1 MRTTWLVMKH
11 AIATTLRKRSFWLF
25 TFLMPAFLLAFNTY
39 YFLRDAGVTLG
50 DSEQAAEEAPAPEIP
65 AIGLVDDAGIVEQ
78 LPEAVPAGMFQLI
91 ADRETALADL
101 ESGALDQVV
110 YIPSDYVNSG
120 DVTIYTRNFQI
131 TSDQNGGVATGSAQ
145 AWLLPYIL
153 TLNLVD
159 EPALAN
165 AVFNP
170 TPGNAI
176 QFHPMTSPA
185 PDAGSNLALARI
197 IASVTPYV
205 YYFVLVISAGYMMQ
219 SVTAEK
225 ENRVVEVL
233 LTSAEPRQIMVG
245 KILGMSVVVLL
256 QISVWLGA
264 AAVGLNRL
272 TQTLDLSS
280 YSLPPG
286 FLIWSL
292 LFLVL
297 GYLLYASVMAAAG
310 AIAPSAREAGQV
322 TWLLILPLLPTLMF
336 GVEFAEDPHGTL
348 ALALSLF
355 PFSAPSAM
363 VTRLAVADIPL
374 WQVLLSLAL
383 LAGTAYLFVSL
394 SARFFRAD
402 NLLSDAAFNWKRL
415 LTGWRDPA

>member
-1 MRTTWLVMKH
+1 MKH
-11 AIATTLRKRSFWLF
+11 AISTTLRKRSFWLF
-25 TFLMPAFLLAFNTY
+25 TFLMPAVLLAFNAY
-39 YFLRDAGVTLG
+39 YFLQDAGVTFG
-50 DSEQAAEEAPAPEIP
+50 ESEEAAEVAPEP
-65 AIGLVDDAGIVEQ
+65 EMVSVGLVDDAGIVER

-91 ADRETALADL
+91 ADRESALSALEVGDL
-101 ESGALDQVV
+101 GQVV
-110 YIPSDYVNSG
+110 YIPPDYVESG
-120 DVTIYTRNFQI
+120 DITVYTRDFQL
-131 TSDQNGGVATGSAQ
+131 TSDQNSGVAMGSPQ
-145 AWLLPYIL
+145 SWLLPYIL

-159 EPALAN
+159 EPALAD

-170 TPGNAI
+170 TPGNMAR
-176 QFHPMTSPA
+176 FHPVAPQE

-197 IASVTPYV
+197 VGSVTPYV
-205 YYFVLVISAGYMMQ
+205 YYFILVISAGYMMQ

-256 QISVWLGA
+256 QISVWLAA

-280 YSLPPG
+280 FTVPPG
-286 FLIWSL
+286 FLIWSV

-322 TWLLILPLLPTLMF
+322 TWLLIVPLMPTLMF
-336 GVEFAEDPHGTL
+336 GVEFAENPHGTL
-348 ALALSLF
+348 ALVLSLF

-374 WQVLLSLAL
+374 WQVLLSLGL

-415 LTGWRDPA
+415 LTGWRA